1 MEIKREKNHLSL
13 RGTAYYTLNTKR
25 EKSWGRG
32 AENLLLL
39 KGEKSE
45 RLAQRERESEGK
57 LCSDLSVAS
66 LKPS

>member
-39 KGEKSE
+39 KGI
-45 RLAQRERESEGK
+45 RELGVTRSH
-57 LCSDLSVAS
+57 
-66 LKPS
+66 